1 MSIAASHT
9 AAPRVWLDYDQEGLD
24 RAYDQTVWTP
34 YMADIHMRQAADSEA
49 ARRRLGEPQR
59 LAYGPSPIE
68 GLDVFKARQPNAP
81 VFVFIHGG
89 AWLRGEA
96 KNFAFPAEMFVDAGV
111 NFIVADFAPVNSF
124 DGDLAAM
131 AAQVRRAI
139 AFAWRNAAQYG
150 GDASRFYLAGHSSGA
165 HLAAVALTG
174 DWQSEFG
181 IAPDFIKGALLMSG
195 MYDMKPVRLSKRSG
209 YVAFTD
215 AMEDAMSPQRHL
227 DRLHAPL
234 VVTVG
239 SKDSPEFIRQARDF
253 VVAVKATGKPA
264 ELVEAPEYN
273 HFDLSY
279 SLGNPYGPNGR
290 AALKMMGLR

>member
-1 MSIAASHT
+1 MSIAASNT
-9 AAPRVWLDYDQEGLD
+9 AAPRVWRDYDQEGLD
-24 RAYDQTVWTP
+24 RAYDQTVWAP
-34 YMADIHMRQAADSEA
+34 YMADIQMRQAANSEA
-49 ARRRLGEPQR
+49 ARRRLGEPLR

-81 VFVFIHGG
+81 VMVFIHGG

-111 NFIVADFAPVNSF
+111 NYVVADFASVNNF
-124 DGDLAAM
+124 DGDLSAM

-139 AFAWRNAAQYG
+139 AFAYQNAAQFG
-150 GDASRFYLAGHSSGA
+150 GDASRLYLAGHSSGA
-165 HLAAVALTG
+165 HLAAVALTS
-174 DWQSEFG
+174 DWQAEFG
-181 IAPDFIKGALLMSG
+181 LAPDFIKGALLMSG
-195 MYDMKPVRLSKRSG
+195 MYDLKPVRLSKRSD
-209 YVAFTD
+209 YVKFTD

-227 DRLHAPL
+227 DRLHTPIT
-234 VVTVG
+234 VTVG

-253 VVAVKATGKPA
+253 VAAVKAAGKPA

-290 AALKMMGLR
+290 AALTLMGLR

>member
-1 MSIAASHT
+1 MPIAAPQT

-34 YMADIHMRQAADSEA
+34 YMADIQARQAANSEA
-49 ARRRLGEPQR
+49 ARKRLGEPQR
-59 LAYGPSPIE
+59 LAYGPTPIE

-81 VFVFIHGG
+81 VMMFIHGG

-111 NFIVADFAPVNSF
+111 NYVVADFAPVSTF
-124 DGDLAAM
+124 DGDLTAM

-139 AFAWRNAAQYG
+139 AFAYQNAARYG
-150 GDASRFYLAGHSSGA
+150 GDASRFYLCGHSSGA
-165 HLAAVALTG
+165 HLAAVALTS
-174 DWQSEFG
+174 DWRTEFG
-181 IAPDFIKGALLMSG
+181 LSPDFIKGALLMSG
-195 MYDMKPVRLSKRSG
+195 MYDLKPVRLSRRSD
-209 YVAFTD
+209 YVTFTD
-215 AMEDAMSPQRHL
+215 AVEDAMSPQRHL
-227 DRLHAPL
+227 DRLRTPL
-234 VVTVG
+234 IVTVG

-253 VVAVKATGKPA
+253 VAAVQAAGKPA
-264 ELVEAPEYN
+264 ELVEAAAYN

-290 AALKMMGLR
+290 AALQLMGLR

>member
-1 MSIAASHT
+1 MSIAASNT
-9 AAPRVWLDYDQEGLD
+9 AAPRVWRDYDQEGLD
-24 RAYDQTVWTP
+24 RAYDQTVWAP
-34 YMADIHMRQAADSEA
+34 YMADIQMRQAANSEA
-49 ARRRLGEPQR
+49 ARRRLGEPLR

-81 VFVFIHGG
+81 VMVFIHGG

-96 KNFAFPAEMFVDAGV
+96 RNFAFPAEMFVDAGV
-111 NFIVADFAPVNSF
+111 NYVVADFAPVSSF
-124 DGDLAAM
+124 DGDLSAM

-139 AFAWRNAAQYG
+139 AFAYKNAAQFG
-150 GDASRFYLAGHSSGA
+150 GDTSRFYLAGHSSGA
-165 HLAAVALTG
+165 HLAAVALTS
-174 DWQSEFG
+174 DWQAEFG
-181 IAPDFIKGALLMSG
+181 LAPDFIKGALLMSG
-195 MYDMKPVRLSKRSG
+195 MYDLKPVRLSKRSD
-209 YVAFTD
+209 YVKFTD

-227 DRLHAPL
+227 DRLHTPIT
-234 VVTVG
+234 VTVG

-253 VVAVKATGKPA
+253 VAAVKAAGKPA

-290 AALKMMGLR
+290 AALTLMGLR

>member
-1 MSIAASHT
+1 MSIAASNT
-9 AAPRVWLDYDQEGLD
+9 AAPRVWRDYDQEGLD
-24 RAYDQTVWTP
+24 RAYDQTVWAP
-34 YMADIHMRQAADSEA
+34 YMADIQMRQAANSEA
-49 ARRRLGEPQR
+49 ARRRLGEPLR

-81 VFVFIHGG
+81 VMVFIHGG

-96 KNFAFPAEMFVDAGV
+96 RNFAFPAEMFVDAGV
-111 NFIVADFAPVNSF
+111 NYVVADFAPVNNF
-124 DGDLAAM
+124 DGDLSAM

-139 AFAWRNAAQYG
+139 AFAYKNAAQFG
-150 GDASRFYLAGHSSGA
+150 GDTSRFYLAGHSSGA
-165 HLAAVALTG
+165 QLAAVALTS
-174 DWQSEFG
+174 DWQAEFG
-181 IAPDFIKGALLMSG
+181 LAPDFIKGALLMSG
-195 MYDMKPVRLSKRSG
+195 MYDLKPVRLSKRSD
-209 YVAFTD
+209 YVKFTD

-227 DRLHAPL
+227 DRLHTPIT
-234 VVTVG
+234 VTVG

-253 VVAVKATGKPA
+253 VAAVKAAGKPA

-290 AALKMMGLR
+290 AALTLMGLR

>member
-1 MSIAASHT
+1 MSIAASNT
-9 AAPRVWLDYDQEGLD
+9 AAPRVWRDYDQEGLD
-24 RAYDQTVWTP
+24 RAYDQTVWAP
-34 YMADIHMRQAADSEA
+34 YMADIQMRQAANSEA

-59 LAYGPSPIE
+59 LAYGPSAIE

-81 VFVFIHGG
+81 VMVFIHGG

-111 NFIVADFAPVNSF
+111 NYVVADFAPVNNF
-124 DGDLAAM
+124 DGDLSAM

-139 AFAWRNAAQYG
+139 AFAYQNAAQFG
-150 GDASRFYLAGHSSGA
+150 GDASRLYLAGHSSGA
-165 HLAAVALTG
+165 HLAAVALTS
-174 DWQSEFG
+174 DWQAEFG
-181 IAPDFIKGALLMSG
+181 LAPDFIKGALLMSG
-195 MYDMKPVRLSKRSG
+195 MYDLKPVRLSKRSD
-209 YVAFTD
+209 YVKFTD

-227 DRLHAPL
+227 DRLHTPIT
-234 VVTVG
+234 VTVG

-253 VVAVKATGKPA
+253 VAAVKAAGKPA

-290 AALKMMGLR
+290 AALTLMGLR

>member
-1 MSIAASHT
+1 MSIAASQT

-34 YMADIHMRQAADSEA
+34 YMADIQARQAANSEA
-49 ARRRLGEPQR
+49 ARKRLGSPLR

-68 GLDVFKARQPNAP
+68 GLDVFKARQPNGP
-81 VFVFIHGG
+81 VMVFIHGG

-96 KNFAFPAEMFVDAGV
+96 KNFAFPAEMFVDVAV
-111 NFIVADFAPVNSF
+111 NYVVADFAPVNSF
-124 DGDLAAM
+124 SGELTQM
-131 AAQVRRAI
+131 TAQVRRAI
-139 AFAWRNAAQYG
+139 AFACKNAAQFG

-165 HLAAVALTG
+165 HLAAVALTS
-174 DWQSEFG
+174 DWAEFG
-181 IAPDFIKGALLMSG
+181 LAPGFIRGALLMSG
-195 MYDMKPVRLSKRSG
+195 MYDLKPVRLSKRSD
-209 YVAFTD
+209 YVKFTD
-215 AMEDAMSPQRHL
+215 AMEDAMSPQRHI

-234 VVTVG
+234 IITVG

-253 VVAVKATGKPA
+253 VAAVKAAGKPA

-279 SLGNPYGPNGR
+279 SFGNPYGPNGR
-290 AALKMMGLR
+290 AALELMGLR

>member
-1 MSIAASHT
+1 MSIAASNT
-9 AAPRVWLDYDQEGLD
+9 AAPRVWRDYDQEGLD
-24 RAYDQTVWTP
+24 RAYDQTVWAP
-34 YMADIHMRQAADSEA
+34 SMADIQKRQAANSEA

-59 LAYGPSPIE
+59 LAYGPSAIE

-81 VFVFIHGG
+81 VMVFIHGG

-96 KNFAFPAEMFVDAGV
+96 RNFAYPAEMFVDAGV
-111 NFIVADFAPVNSF
+111 NFVVADFAPVSSF
-124 DGDLAAM
+124 DGDLSAM

-139 AFAWRNAAQYG
+139 AFAYQNAAQFG
-150 GDASRFYLAGHSSGA
+150 GDASRLYLAGHSSGA
-165 HLAAVALTG
+165 HLAAVALTI
-174 DWQSEFG
+174 DWQAEFG
-181 IAPDFIKGALLMSG
+181 LAPDFIKGALLMSG
-195 MYDMKPVRLSKRSG
+195 MYDLKPVRLSKRSD
-209 YVAFTD
+209 YVKFSD

-227 DRLHAPL
+227 DRLHTPIT
-234 VVTVG
+234 VTVG

-253 VVAVKATGKPA
+253 VAAVKAAGKPA

-290 AALKMMGLR
+290 AALTLMGLR

>member
-1 MSIAASHT
+1 MSLAASPT

-34 YMADIHMRQAADSEA
+34 YMADIQARQAANSAA
-49 ARRRLGEPQR
+49 ARKRLGEPLR

-81 VFVFIHGG
+81 VMLFIHGG

-111 NFIVADFAPVNSF
+111 TFVVADFAPVNTF
-124 DGDLAAM
+124 DGDLIAM

-139 AFAWRNAAQYG
+139 AFAYRNAAQYG
-150 GDASRFYLAGHSSGA
+150 GDTSRFYLSGHSSGA
-165 HLAAVALTG
+165 HLAAVALTSDG
-174 DWQSEFG
+174 QTEFG
-181 IAPDFIKGALLMSG
+181 LAPDFIKGALLMSG
-195 MYDMKPVRLSKRSG
+195 MYDLKPVRLSKGSD
-209 YVAFTD
+209 YVKFTD

-227 DRLHAPL
+227 DRLRAPL
-234 VVTVG
+234 IVTVG

-253 VVAVKATGKPA
+253 VAAVQVAGKAA
-264 ELVEAPEYN
+264 ELIEAPEYN

-290 AALKMMGLR
+290 AALALMGLR

>member
-1 MSIAASHT
+1 MSIAASNT
-9 AAPRVWLDYDQEGLD
+9 AAPRVWRDYDQEGLD
-24 RAYDQTVWTP
+24 RAYDQTVWAP
-34 YMADIHMRQAADSEA
+34 YMADIQMRQAANSEA
-49 ARRRLGEPQR
+49 ARRRLGEPLR

-81 VFVFIHGG
+81 VMVFIHGG

-111 NFIVADFAPVNSF
+111 NYVVADFASVNNF
-124 DGDLAAM
+124 DGDLSAM

-139 AFAWRNAAQYG
+139 AFAYKNAAQFG
-150 GDASRFYLAGHSSGA
+150 GDTSRFYLAGHSSGA
-165 HLAAVALTG
+165 HLAAVALTS
-174 DWQSEFG
+174 DWQAEFG
-181 IAPDFIKGALLMSG
+181 LAPDFIKGALLMSG
-195 MYDMKPVRLSKRSG
+195 MYDLKPVRLSKRSD
-209 YVAFTD
+209 YVKFTD

-227 DRLHAPL
+227 DRLHTPIT
-234 VVTVG
+234 VTVG

-253 VVAVKATGKPA
+253 VAAVKAAGKPA

-290 AALKMMGLR
+290 AALTLMGLR

>member
-34 YMADIHMRQAADSEA
+34 YMADIQARQAANSEA
-49 ARRRLGEPQR
+49 ARKRLGPPLR
-59 LAYGPSPIE
+59 LAYGPSPVE

-81 VFVFIHGG
+81 VMVFIHGG

-96 KNFAFPAEMFVDAGV
+96 KNFAFPAEMFVDAGANYV
-111 NFIVADFAPVNSF
+111 VADFAPVSSF
-124 DGDLAAM
+124 DGDLVAM

-139 AFAWRNAAQYG
+139 AFAHKNAAQFG

-174 DWQSEFG
+174 DWAEFG
-181 IAPDFIKGALLMSG
+181 LAPGFIKGALLMSG
-195 MYDMKPVRLSKRSG
+195 MYDMKPVRLSRRSD
-209 YVAFTD
+209 YVKFTD
-215 AMEDAMSPQRHL
+215 TMEDAMSPQRHL

-234 VVTVG
+234 TVTVG

-253 VVAVKATGKPA
+253 VAAVKAAGKTA
-264 ELVEAPEYN
+264 TLVEAPAYN

-279 SLGNPYGPNGR
+279 SFGNPYGPNGR
-290 AALKMMGLR
+290 AALTLMGLR

>member
-1 MSIAASHT
+1 MSLAASNS

-34 YMADIHMRQAADSEA
+34 YMADIQARQAANSEA
-49 ARRRLGEPQR
+49 ARKRLGQPLR

-81 VFVFIHGG
+81 VMLFIHGG

-111 NFIVADFAPVNSF
+111 TFVVADFAPVNTF
-124 DGDLAAM
+124 DGDLTAM
-131 AAQVRRAI
+131 AAQVRRAV
-139 AFAWRNAAQYG
+139 AFAYRNAAQYD

-165 HLAAVALTG
+165 HLAAVALTS
-174 DWQSEFG
+174 DWQNEFG

-195 MYDMKPVRLSKRSG
+195 MYDLKPVRLSKRSD
-209 YVAFTD
+209 YVKFTD
-215 AMEDAMSPQRHL
+215 AIEDMMSPQRHL
-227 DRLHAPL
+227 DRLHTPL
-234 VVTVG
+234 TVTVG

-253 VVAVKATGKPA
+253 VAAVTAAGKHA

-279 SLGNPYGPNGR
+279 SFGNPYGPNGR
-290 AALKMMGLR
+290 AALELMGLR

>member
-1 MSIAASHT
+1 MSIAASNT
-9 AAPRVWLDYDQEGLD
+9 AAPRVWRDYDQEGLD
-24 RAYDQTVWTP
+24 RAYDQTVWAP
-34 YMADIHMRQAADSEA
+34 YMADIQMRQAANSEA
-49 ARRRLGEPQR
+49 ARRRLGEPLR

-81 VFVFIHGG
+81 VMVFIHGG

-111 NFIVADFAPVNSF
+111 NYVVADFAPVSSF
-124 DGDLAAM
+124 DGDLSAM

-139 AFAWRNAAQYG
+139 AFAYKNATQFG
-150 GDASRFYLAGHSSGA
+150 GDASRLFLAGHSSGA
-165 HLAAVALTG
+165 HLAAVALTS
-174 DWQSEFG
+174 DWQAEFG
-181 IAPDFIKGALLMSG
+181 LAPDFIKGALLMSG
-195 MYDMKPVRLSKRSG
+195 MYDLKPVRLSKRSD
-209 YVAFTD
+209 YVKFTD
-215 AMEDAMSPQRHL
+215 VMEDAMSPQRHL
-227 DRLHAPL
+227 DRLHTPIT
-234 VVTVG
+234 VTVG

-253 VVAVKATGKPA
+253 VAAVKAAGKPA

-290 AALKMMGLR
+290 AALTLMGLR

>member
-111 NFIVADFAPVNSF
+111 TFIVADFAPVNSF
-124 DGDLAAM
+124 DGDLSAM

>member
-1 MSIAASHT
+1 MSIAASNT
-9 AAPRVWLDYDQEGLD
+9 AAPRVWRDYDQEGLD
-24 RAYDQTVWTP
+24 RAYDQTVWAP
-34 YMADIHMRQAADSEA
+34 YMADIQMRQAANSEA
-49 ARRRLGEPQR
+49 ARRRLGEPLR

-81 VFVFIHGG
+81 VMVFIHGG

-96 KNFAFPAEMFVDAGV
+96 RNFAFPAEMFVDAGV
-111 NFIVADFAPVNSF
+111 NYVVADFAPVNNF
-124 DGDLAAM
+124 DGDLSAM

-139 AFAWRNAAQYG
+139 AFAYKNATQFG
-150 GDASRFYLAGHSSGA
+150 GDASRLFLAGHSSGA
-165 HLAAVALTG
+165 HLSAVALTS
-174 DWQSEFG
+174 DWQAEFG
-181 IAPDFIKGALLMSG
+181 LAPDFIKGALLMSG
-195 MYDMKPVRLSKRSG
+195 MYDLKPVRLSKRSD
-209 YVAFTD
+209 YVKFTD

-227 DRLHAPL
+227 DRLHTPIT
-234 VVTVG
+234 VTVG

-253 VVAVKATGKPA
+253 VAAVKAAGKPA

-290 AALKMMGLR
+290 AALTLMGLR

>member
-1 MSIAASHT
+1 MSIAASQT
-9 AAPRVWLDYDQEGLD
+9 AAPRVWLEYDQEGLD

-34 YMADIHMRQAADSEA
+34 YMADIQARQAANSAA

-81 VFVFIHGG
+81 VMVFIHGG

-111 NFIVADFAPVNSF
+111 SFVVADFAPLTTF
-124 DGDLAAM
+124 GGDLAPM

-139 AFAWRNAAQYG
+139 AFAYKNAAQFG
-150 GDASRFYLAGHSSGA
+150 GDASRFYLCGHSSGA
-165 HLAAVALTG
+165 HLSAVALTS
-174 DWQSEFG
+174 DWQAEFG
-181 IAPDFIKGALLMSG
+181 LPPDFIKGGLLMSG
-195 MYDMKPVRLSKRSG
+195 MYDLAPVRLSKRSD
-209 YVAFTD
+209 YVKFTD

-227 DRLHAPL
+227 DRLHTPL

-253 VVAVKATGKPA
+253 VAAVKATGKPA
-264 ELVEAPEYN
+264 ELIEAPAYN

-290 AALKMMGLR
+290 AALALMGLR